1 MIRVNLLILL
11 GVISVGLGGCGM
23 IAQFGDDSASQVT
36 EGDRLNI
43 VVLHNGLM
51 CGLDLTRPN
60 ALWIDNATQLTQRYA
75 QMAAVA
81 QPPMVDFEQ
90 YGVLLVTMGQQ
101 PTSGYR
107 LNFLPDAHRVILG
120 GQTLQI
126 NLAWEQPSA
135 DSIQA
140 QVLTQPCLLLQ
151 VPRRSFTRVEIL
163 DQRGTVRLGRRIGRV
178 TGS

>member
-1 MIRVNLLILL
+1 
-11 GVISVGLGGCGM
+11 M
-23 IAQFGDDSASQVT
+23 IAQVSNDSASQVT

-51 CGLDLTRPN
+51 CGSDLTRTD
-60 ALWIDNATQLTQRYA
+60 ALWIDNATQLTQRYGK
-75 QMAAVA
+75 MAAVA
-81 QPPMVDFEQ
+81 EPPVVDFEH

-101 PTSGYR
+101 PTAGYR
-107 LNFLPDAHRVILG
+107 LNFLPGAHRVILG
-120 GQTLQI
+120 GRTLQI
-126 NLAWEQPSA
+126 NLAWEEPAA

-163 DQRGTVRLGRRIGRV
+163 DQQGTVRLGRRIGRV
-178 TGS
+178 TG

>member
-1 MIRVNLLILL
+1 
-11 GVISVGLGGCGM
+11 M
-23 IAQFGDDSASQVT
+23 IAQVGDNSASKLT
-36 EGDRLNI
+36 NGDRLNI
-43 VVLHNGLM
+43 IVLHNGLM
-51 CGLDLTRPN
+51 CGADLTSPD
-60 ALWIDNATQLTQRYA
+60 AVWINNATQLSQRYA
-75 QMAAVA
+75 NMAAVA
-81 QPPMVDFEQ
+81 EPPVVDFEQ

-107 LNFLPDAHRVILG
+107 LNFLPSAHRVILSG
-120 GQTLQI
+120 RTLQI
-126 NLAWEQPSA
+126 NLAWEQPPP

-163 DQRGTVRLGRRIGRV
+163 DQQGTVRFGRRIGRA